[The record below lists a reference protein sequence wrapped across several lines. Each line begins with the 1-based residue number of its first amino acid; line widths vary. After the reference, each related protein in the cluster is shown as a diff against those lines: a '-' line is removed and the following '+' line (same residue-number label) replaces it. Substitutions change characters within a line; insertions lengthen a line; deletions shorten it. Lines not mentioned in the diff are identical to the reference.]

1 MTHENLKK
9 LMMEFRILLSTKK
22 KGLDNIFKKLV
33 ASNGISKETGR
44 SLKPVWTRPCIMY
57 GLWKVHKYI
66 IDSCPPLW
74 LILSAINTPT
84 YKLPKFLVP
93 ILKCLTNL
101 CGLINTG

>member
-44 SLKPVWTRPCIMY
+44 PLKPVWARPCIMY
-57 GLWKVHKYI
+57 GL
-66 IDSCPPLW
+66 
-74 LILSAINTPT
+74 
-84 YKLPKFLVP
+84 
-93 ILKCLTNL
+93 
-101 CGLINTG
+101 

>member
-44 SLKPVWTRPCIMY
+44 SLKPVWARPCIMY

-84 YKLPKFLVP
+84 YKIAKFLVP
-93 ILKCLTNL
+93 ILKCLTTL

>member
-44 SLKPVWTRPCIMY
+44 SLKPVWARPCIMY
-57 GLWKVHKYI
+57 
-66 IDSCPPLW
+66 
-74 LILSAINTPT
+74 
-84 YKLPKFLVP
+84 
-93 ILKCLTNL
+93 
-101 CGLINTG
+101 